1 MRRAG
6 RSLPDERA
14 RGPSPGA
21 EVGPPRWAATAPS
34 RPGMLRTG
42 PRAQLLRWVVSVR
55 VAVSVPARSAAPS
68 PSFPGNDFQST
79 WRLARLPRGLAA
91 PQRVQRR
98 GRSAAAAVAPVLL
111 QLLSWARSARPSP
124 AALLGTAVL
133 TSPHPPPT
141 RRRSRAE
148 GGVRG
153 ARTRECERDCE
164 RVCVHARV
172 GLASPV
178 TSRNLSWILRRARNR
193 APCKQEPRGGREQPG
208 ALGSKLGGDTTHTE
222 FGCDQRGWIN
232 VIGGLEKQELGVPLE
247 LGTIFPQSWR
257 KHETPL
263 KSCTRGTEGR
273 GEWTERA
280 G

>member
-1 MRRAG
+1 MRRVG

-34 RPGMLRTG
+34 RPGMLRTA

-98 GRSAAAAVAPVLL
+98 GRSAAAAVAPVRL
-111 QLLSWARSARPSP
+111 QLPSWARSARPSP

-133 TSPHPPPT
+133 TSPHPPPGGGAARRVGCGERGRGSVSGTVSACVCT
-141 RRRSRAE
+141 RAWASPARGLLGTAVGSCDEPETELLANRSR
-148 GGVRG
+148 GVAVNSRG
-153 ARTRECERDCE
+153 RS
-164 RVCVHARV
+164 V
-172 GLASPV
+172 P
-178 TSRNLSWILRRARNR
+178 SWAAILRTPSLDATKE
-193 APCKQEPRGGREQPG
+193 A
-208 ALGSKLGGDTTHTE
+208 
-222 FGCDQRGWIN
+222 
-232 VIGGLEKQELGVPLE
+232 GLM
-247 LGTIFPQSWR
+247 
-257 KHETPL
+257 
-263 KSCTRGTEGR
+263 
-273 GEWTERA
+273 
-280 G
+280 

>member
-6 RSLPDERA
+6 RFLLDERA

-21 EVGPPRWAATAPS
+21 EVRPPRWAATAPS
-34 RPGMLRTG
+34 RPGMLRTA

-98 GRSAAAAVAPVLL
+98 GRSAAAPVRL
-111 QLLSWARSARPSP
+111 QLPSWARSARPSP

-133 TSPHPPPT
+133 TSPHPPT
-141 RRRSRAE
+141 RQRSRAE

-164 RVCVHARV
+164 RVSVHARV
-172 GLASPV
+172 GLASPG
-178 TSRNLSWILRRARNR
+178 TCRNRSWILRR

-208 ALGSKLGGDTTHTE
+208 ALGSKLGRRCYAHRVWMRPKRLD
-222 FGCDQRGWIN
+222 
-232 VIGGLEKQELGVPLE
+232 
-247 LGTIFPQSWR
+247 
-257 KHETPL
+257 
-263 KSCTRGTEGR
+263 
-273 GEWTERA
+273 
-280 G
+280 